1 MEWSRAK
8 NIILIVLILANGF
21 LAMNIVSVFLQTS
34 SSDKEM
40 KTLAISLLRTEGHTV
55 ADDAL
60 AHLPRVVY
68 GYFQERDAARE
79 DEIARLALGTY
90 KKEER
95 GGGIA
100 EYMAEGGRFSF
111 RNGGAFIGELNGVDA
126 GENLIEAAET
136 ILKTTKIYTGRL
148 AEKDGKILGVQK
160 IDGNYEI
167 EDFALEIEQNT
178 KGIRI
183 SGRYFDE
190 KNALKVKSDWDLSRL
205 IVELSQVIGTGR
217 EIRAIELVYICES
230 STAEGSL
237 FVPALKVE
245 LDTETVYLNGNTGV
259 RINS

>member
-21 LAMNIVSVFLQTS
+21 LAMNIISVFLQTS
-34 SSDKEM
+34 NRDKEL
-40 KTLAISLLRTEGHTV
+40 KTLAIALLRTEGHTV

-60 AHLPRVVY
+60 AHLPQVVY
-68 GYFQERDAARE
+68 GYYQERDDARE
-79 DEIARLALGTY
+79 DEIARLALGEY
-90 KKEER
+90 KKEAR

-126 GENLIEAAET
+126 GENLIEAAEN
-136 ILKTTKIYTGRL
+136 ILKTTKIYMGKL
-148 AEKDGKILGVQK
+148 EEKDGKILGVQK

-167 EDFALEIEQNT
+167 EDFALEVEQNT

-183 SGRYFDE
+183 SGRYFDG

-205 IVELSQVIGTGR
+205 VVNLSQLIGTGR
-217 EIRAIELVYICES
+217 EIQGMELVYICEN
-230 STAEGSL
+230 STAEGTL
-237 FVPALKVE
+237 FVPVLKVY
-245 LDTETVYLNGNTGV
+245 LDTETVYLNGNTGAQ
-259 RINS
+259 INN